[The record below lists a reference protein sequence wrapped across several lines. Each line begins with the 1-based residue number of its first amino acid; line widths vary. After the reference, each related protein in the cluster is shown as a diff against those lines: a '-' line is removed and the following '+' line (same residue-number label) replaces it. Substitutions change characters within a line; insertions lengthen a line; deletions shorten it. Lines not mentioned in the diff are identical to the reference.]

1 MIKDMDAMRGKK
13 CKGGGGRGLEA
24 NGLKKTGWCEMFS
37 VREEFV
43 TLQHWK
49 DTVSF

>member
-13 CKGGGGRGLEA
+13 SKGVGEGDWRQMGG
-24 NGLKKTGWCEMFS
+24 KKTGWCEMFS

-49 DTVSF
+49 AAVSF